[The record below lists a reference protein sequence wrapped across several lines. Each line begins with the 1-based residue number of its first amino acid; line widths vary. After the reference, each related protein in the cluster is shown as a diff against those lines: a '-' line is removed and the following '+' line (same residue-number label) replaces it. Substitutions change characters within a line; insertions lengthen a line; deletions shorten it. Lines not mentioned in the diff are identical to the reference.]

1 MLLHS
6 DPGEAG
12 SQAASMIR
20 FGEGAAPAD
29 ALVVSGRI
37 AADDGGLLHFD
48 AEVLFDKI
56 DRCENREKRIS
67 FAAAGPSDLSDLPE
81 GGSRHPVGQRKGL
94 VRQRR

>member
-1 MLLHS
+1 MLLLS
-6 DPGEAG
+6 DSGKAG
-12 SQAASMIR
+12 GQAASMIR

-56 DRCENREKRIS
+56 DRCENREERIP
-67 FAAAGPSDLSDLPE
+67 FTAAGPPDLADFPQ
-81 GGSRHPVGQRKGL
+81 GGGGHPVGQGKGL